1 MSLPIT
7 ARQMNALKALQREDP
22 DLGELAIA
30 IAQAFDA
37 TRVENPELAAL
48 ILDKTCRRMVA
59 HEPGSQEA
67 MIQHLATFGKLNCLT
82 PTQVSDFTNRVRRHG

>member
-7 ARQMNALKALQREDP
+7 AQQMNALKALQRKDP

-59 HEPGSQEA
+59 REPGSREA

-82 PTQVSDFTNRVRRHG
+82 PTQVSDFTDRVKIHG

>member
-1 MSLPIT
+1 
-7 ARQMNALKALQREDP
+7 MNALKALQREDP

-59 HEPGSQEA
+59 QEPGSQEA
-67 MIQHLATFGKLNCLT
+67 MIRHLVTFGKLNCLT
-82 PTQVSDFTNRVRRHG
+82 PAQVNDFTERVRRHG

>member
-7 ARQMNALKALQREDP
+7 ARQMNALKALQRKDQ

-30 IAQAFDA
+30 IAKAFDA
-37 TRVENPELAAL
+37 TRIENPELAVL

-59 HEPGSQEA
+59 REPGSQEA
-67 MIQHLATFGKLNCLT
+67 MVQHLETFGKLNCLT
-82 PTQVSDFTNRVRRHG
+82 PTQVSDFTDRVKRHG

>member
-48 ILDKTCRRMVA
+48 ILDKTCRRMV
-59 HEPGSQEA
+59 P
-67 MIQHLATFGKLNCLT
+67 
-82 PTQVSDFTNRVRRHG
+82 VSPAVRKQ

>member
-1 MSLPIT
+1 METRLRASWSTITAALGLSVLARKRDVSLPIT
-7 ARQMNALKALQREDP
+7 ARQMNVLKALHREDP

-48 ILDKTCRRMVA
+48 ILDKTCRRMVTVKPA
-59 HEPGSQEA
+59 IRLFRS
-67 MIQHLATFGKLNCLT
+67 
-82 PTQVSDFTNRVRRHG
+82 

>member
-7 ARQMNALKALQREDP
+7 SRQMNVLKALQWEDP

-37 TRVENPELAAL
+37 TRVENPELVAL

-59 HEPGSQEA
+59 REPGSQEA
-67 MIQHLATFGKLNCLT
+67 IVRHLAIFGKLNCLT
-82 PTQVSDFTNRVRRHG
+82 PAQVSDFTDRVRRHG